1 MSKSKIN
8 QLVRQFINDFEN
20 DKKPETLTEQ
30 LDKLFQNVTQ
40 IKTTKLK
47 KTPIS
52 LRKQDDSKNR
62 LKQAKLQ

>member
-20 DKKPETLTEQ
+20 DIKPETLTEQ

-47 KTPIS
+47 KKPIS
-52 LRKQDDSKNR
+52 LRKQDDLKNM
-62 LKQAKLQ
+62 LKKVKLQ